1 MPTISF
7 KVSKEEE
14 RTIRARARLERLTV
28 SEFLRRQAVALFKP
42 PTVIARVKCPLTGA
56 IIFGGAAD
64 LPPLTVD
71 STREMLADFP

>member
-7 KVSKEEE
+7 KVSEEEE

-28 SEFLRRQAVALFKP
+28 SEFLRRQAVAQFKP
-42 PTVIARVKCPLTGA
+42 PTVIERVKCPLTGA
-56 IIFGGAAD
+56 IIFGGSDD

-71 STREMLADFP
+71 STREMLAEFP